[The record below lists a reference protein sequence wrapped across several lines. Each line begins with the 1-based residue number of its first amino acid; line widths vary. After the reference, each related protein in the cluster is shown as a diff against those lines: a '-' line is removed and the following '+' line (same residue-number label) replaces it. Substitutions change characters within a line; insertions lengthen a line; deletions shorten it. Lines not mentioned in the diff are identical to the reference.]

1 MRNKCKFHQL
11 KEDHDIYDKSRAKEG
26 IYKEKKICNSGDV
39 GEPRREG
46 QEQDRG
52 LTVLS
57 KVKEGNAGGPIKRE
71 LITLRSL

>member
-26 IYKEKKICNSGDV
+26 IYV

-52 LTVLS
+52 LTVWS
-57 KVKEGNAGGPIKRE
+57 KEEGNAGGPIKRE